1 MNEGV
6 RDLDLFNVTEKLVW
20 ESLDNLLKKKPSVC
34 SCEKCRADIV
44 ALALNR
50 LDPHYVA
57 TEKGEAI
64 SKALMLDTNKQTKV
78 MIALLEAIKIV
89 EANPR
94 HKKE

>member
-1 MNEGV
+1 MKVFFN
-6 RDLDLFNVTEKLVW
+6 LDLLNVLEQLVW
-20 ESLDNLLKKKPSVC
+20 DKLDNLLETQTEVC

-50 LDPHYVA
+50 LKPHYVA

-64 SKALMLDTNKQTKV
+64 SKALLLDTEQQARIT
-78 MIALLEAIKIV
+78 IALLEAKKIV

-94 HKKE
+94 HEKE